1 MKMEYGIRFCFIIK
15 IKKVLIMTIKNF
27 NGLTQQMFDK
37 PFKNMLYTIY
47 NFAEEER
54 YTYNLKRLGYDNDI
68 ESLEFAVLDVV
79 SGVNLG
85 SFKHY
90 IENEVQNDNVVVGVL
105 LFKGKKGLVPI
116 VVKPKSVDVTTIF
129 K

>member
-1 MKMEYGIRFCFIIK
+1 
-15 IKKVLIMTIKNF
+15 MTIKNF

-37 PFKNMLYTIY
+37 PFRDMLFTIY

-54 YTYNLKRLGYDNDI
+54 YTHNLKRLGYDNDI

-79 SGVNLG
+79 DDVNLG
-85 SFKHY
+85 SFKYY
-90 IENEVQNDNVVVGVL
+90 IESEVQNDNVVVGVL

-116 VVKPKSVDVTTIF
+116 VIKPKSVDITSIF
-129 K
+129 EREK

>member
-1 MKMEYGIRFCFIIK
+1 M
-15 IKKVLIMTIKNF
+15 IMTIKSF
-27 NGLTQQMFDK
+27 NGLTQQMFEK
-37 PFKNMLYTIY
+37 PFRDMLFTIY

-54 YTYNLKRLGYDNDI
+54 YTHNLKRLGYDNDI

-90 IENEVQNDNVVVGVL
+90 IESEVQNDNVVVGVL

-116 VVKPKSVDVTTIF
+116 VVKPKSVDIITIF